1 MKQEIKQL
9 TFSFHP
15 ILFAIFPV
23 ISLLSE
29 NMHLLLPSEI
39 FFPIFLFVIITISIW
54 TILYLIF
61 KNIVKT
67 SLITSLSLFL
77 FFAYGHFASIVYDLF
92 FQETTFKEHLVL
104 LSIFLGVIIIISR
117 FIILTRV

>member
-39 FFPIFLFVIITISIW
+39 FFPIFLFVIITISI
-54 TILYLIF
+54 
-61 KNIVKT
+61 
-67 SLITSLSLFL
+67 
-77 FFAYGHFASIVYDLF
+77 
-92 FQETTFKEHLVL
+92 
-104 LSIFLGVIIIISR
+104 
-117 FIILTRV
+117 